1 MVCSRE
7 REKYG
12 SSREPGIDAPATV
25 AAGTATAPTSGAS
38 TTSPLRKRY
47 MYQPTNRAIGMVQA
61 IVNVPQELPGTSR
74 LAPSGRTQPSP
85 SGCPLRK
92 APLGTWSLND
102 SLRVITSAG
111 REP

>member
-1 MVCSRE
+1 MVWFRDRE
-7 REKYG
+7 NRASDG
-12 SSREPGIDAPATV
+12 EPGIEAPATV
-25 AAGTATAPTSGAS
+25 AASTATAPTSEAS
-38 TTSPLRKRY
+38 TTFPLRKRY

-85 SGCPLRK
+85 SGFPLRK

-102 SLRVITSAG
+102 SL
-111 REP
+111 